1 MFFEIAIGIKSIIVL
16 VSLIGLFLGLFPD
29 MPKHPKPQTITQAAP
44 LIDNPW
50 AAYVAAP
57 DDQARSRIEAS
68 VKELEATAQQAADN
82 AARVDQYQV
91 QQATSAA
98 NLASSNRLMM
108 WGLVGLCGVA
118 WPMPKRTKGKHEH
131 TN

>member
-1 MFFEIAIGIKSIIVL
+1 MFFEIAIGIKAVVII
-16 VSLIGLFLGLFPD
+16 VSLIGVFLGLFPEL
-29 MPKHPKPQTITQAAP
+29 PKHPKPQTITQAAP

-68 VKELEATAQQAADN
+68 VKELEISERQAADN
-82 AARVDQYQV
+82 AARVDLYQA

-98 NLASSNRLMM
+98 NLANANRLMM

-118 WPMPKRTKGKHEH
+118 WPLPKRKKGEHEH
-131 TN
+131 SN